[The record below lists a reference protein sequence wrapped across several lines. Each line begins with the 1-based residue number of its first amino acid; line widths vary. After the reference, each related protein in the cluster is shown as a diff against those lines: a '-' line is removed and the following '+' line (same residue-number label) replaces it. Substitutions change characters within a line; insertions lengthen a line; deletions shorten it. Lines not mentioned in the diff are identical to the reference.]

1 LRQPASSTLLLALGI
16 LAFPAPLRQADLPR
30 DLFLVRNIKNR
41 MRQNLARVPNYT
53 CLETMVRT
61 TRAPSSMIIAAPGK
75 TVPFRK
81 ADVVRVEVAEVDGD
95 ELFASPGNHDFKK
108 MRVRELAHG
117 GLIGNGSFSLIAHDV
132 FTTNVAVAHF
142 VGEEKMDERIL
153 LKYDYRVSQLE
164 SGFQVGTERGLATVG
179 YHGSVWANPTNFD
192 AVRLDLFADDI
203 PPYLGVDQ
211 TYNRIDYTPVR
222 IGSSIALLPQSG
234 ELSMRRLAG
243 WESRNEVTFTHCREY
258 GVETTISFGDVTD
271 ASTPSTG
278 TRDVELPAGL
288 QLTIRLDTPVDS
300 DKALVGDPISGK
312 VDLDAKVKGKVVVHK
327 DALVSGR
334 LRRVEQHLEGF
345 PYVLVRLEFTQ
356 IEFEGKTARF
366 FAELEKIIPVPGS
379 QAVKRVATKELP
391 GVGGLPGV
399 GTISAM
405 GNRLVLLAGTQM
417 IWKTLSY
424 EQANGSGH

>member
-1 LRQPASSTLLLALGI
+1 MLLLTLG
-16 LAFPAPLRQADLPR
+16 FPAPLRLAQLPR
-30 DLFLVRNIKNR
+30 DLVVVQNIKHR
-41 MRQNLARVPNYT
+41 MQRNLARVPNYT

-61 TRAPSSMIIAAPGK
+61 TRAPDSMVIAVPGK

-81 ADVVRVEVAEVDGD
+81 ADIVRFEVAEVDGD
-95 ELFASPGNHDFKK
+95 EFFAQPGNHDFNK
-108 MRVRELAHG
+108 MHLRELARG

-132 FTTNVAVAHF
+132 FTTNVTVSHF
-142 VGEEKMDERIL
+142 IGEENMEGRML
-153 LKYDYRVSQLE
+153 LRYDYRVSQLE

-179 YHGSVWANPTNFD
+179 YHGAVWADPKTFD
-192 AVRLDLFADDI
+192 AVRLDLYADDI

-211 TYNRIDYTPVR
+211 TFNRIDYTPVR
-222 IGSSIALLPQSG
+222 IGNSNVLLPQSG
-234 ELSMRRLAG
+234 ELSMRRLRG
-243 WESRNEVTFTHCREY
+243 GESRNQVTFTHCREY

-271 ASTPSTG
+271 SNQPSQP

-288 QLTIRLDTPVDS
+288 QLTIRLDTPIDS

-312 VDLDAKVKGKVVVHK
+312 VDVEAKVKGKVVVHK

-334 LRRVEQHLEGF
+334 LRRLEQHLEGW
-345 PYVLVRLEFTQ
+345 PYVLARLEFTR

-366 FAELEKIIPVPGS
+366 FAEFEKILPLPES
-379 QAVKRVATKELP
+379 QGVKRVATRELP

-399 GTISAM
+399 GTISQM
-405 GNRLVLLAGTQM
+405 GNRMLLPAGTRM

-424 EQANGSGH
+424 EQANGSGR